1 MSTSVGESIWEPMK
15 LTVITSAW
23 CMKWKT
29 RDYLCVMHSFQ
40 MFELDL
46 NISEEAVDG
55 RNPESVDMVNYW

>member
-1 MSTSVGESIWEPMK
+1 
-15 LTVITSAW
+15 
-23 CMKWKT
+23 
-29 RDYLCVMHSFQ
+29 